1 MSNIPSTGSRGAGR
15 RAGATGSGGRWLVV
29 GLLAVSVT
37 GCATKAD
44 LRDVQSELRA
54 LSAQQ
59 REVFS
64 ELAGLNLAVQDTLRG
79 QSDALFESRGETIRR
94 LREMEQEL
102 ITIQELLRLNLQGLA
117 TVRDLLEGRG
127 PAVSGLMR
135 TDTEPGQRM
144 DMELV
149 PEAPGASGAVE
160 MYNAAVTQFNRG
172 STSTAR
178 RAFEQFLQTYPNDAL
193 APDAHYYLADI
204 MVQEN
209 RLEEAIRAFLRVPE
223 LFPTARKVPEAL
235 YRVGVLYLELN
246 QQADARAYLERVVNS
261 YPDSGA
267 AVLARERLARI
278 R

>member
-1 MSNIPSTGSRGAGR
+1 MLEILLPRSPGAGLRAGARGAGLR
-15 RAGATGSGGRWLVV
+15 PLLL
-29 GLLAVSVT
+29 GLSLLTVS

-44 LRDVQSELRA
+44 LRDVQDELRA

-59 REVFS
+59 REALG
-64 ELAGLNLAVQDTLRG
+64 ELASLNLAVQDTLRG

-94 LREMEQEL
+94 LREMEQEIL
-102 ITIQELLRLNLQGLA
+102 TIQELLRLNMQSLA
-117 TVRDLLEGRG
+117 MVRDILEGRG
-127 PAVSGLMR
+127 PVASGLTR

-149 PEAPGASGAVE
+149 PRDPEASGAVE
-160 MYNAAVTQFNRG
+160 MYNAAVTQFNLG

-178 RAFEQFLQTYPNDAL
+178 RAFEQFLQMYPNDAL

-204 MVQEN
+204 LVQEN
-209 RLEEAIRAFLRVPE
+209 RLEEAIRAFLRIPE
-223 LFPTARKVPEAL
+223 LFPAARRVPEAL
-235 YRVGVLYLELN
+235 YRVGVLYIELN
-246 QQADARAYLERVVNS
+246 QRDQAREYLERVVNS

-267 AVLARERLARI
+267 AILARERLAEI

>member
-1 MSNIPSTGSRGAGR
+1 MPGTSTIESRGAGR
-15 RAGATGSGGRWLVV
+15 RAGATGTAGSWLVA
-29 GLLAVSVT
+29 GLLAATVT

-59 REVFS
+59 REIFT
-64 ELAGLNLAVQDTLRG
+64 ELTGLNLAVQDTLRG

-102 ITIQELLRLNLQGLA
+102 LTIQELMRLNLQGLA

-127 PAVSGLMR
+127 PSVSGLTR

-149 PEAPGASGAVE
+149 PEALGASGAVE

-204 MVQEN
+204 LVQEN
-209 RLEEAIRAFLRVPE
+209 RLDEAIRAFLRVPE
-223 LFPTARKVPEAL
+223 LFPTAQKVPEAF
-235 YRVGVLYLELN
+235 YRVGILYLELN
-246 QQADARAYLERVVNS
+246 QREDARAYLERVVNS
-261 YPDSGA
+261 YPESGA
-267 AVLARERLARI
+267 AVLARERLAQI

>member
-1 MSNIPSTGSRGAGR
+1 MADVSLLRSPGAGR
-15 RAGATGSGGRWLVV
+15 RAGTRGVGRFLTVGILLGSVL
-29 GLLAVSVT
+29 S

-44 LRDVQSELRA
+44 LRDVQTELRA

-59 REVFS
+59 REALD
-64 ELAGLNLAVQDTLRG
+64 ELASLNLAVQDTLRG

-102 ITIQELLRLNLQGLA
+102 LTIQELMRLNLQGLA

-127 PAVSGLMR
+127 PGASGLTR

-149 PEAPGASGAVE
+149 PTAPGGGGAVE
-160 MYNAAVTQFNRG
+160 MYNAAVTQFNLG
-172 STSTAR
+172 STNTAR
-178 RAFEQFLQTYPNDAL
+178 RAFQQFLQQYPNDAL

-209 RLEEAIRAFLRVPE
+209 RLDEAIGAFLRIPE

-235 YRVGVLYLELN
+235 YRVGILYIELN
-246 QQADARAYLERVVNS
+246 QRADARAYLERVVTS
-261 YPDSGA
+261 YPESGA
-267 AVLARERLARI
+267 AVLARERLAEI

>member
-1 MSNIPSTGSRGAGR
+1 MPGTSSIGSRGAGR
-15 RAGATGSGGRWLVV
+15 LAGARGTRGHWLVV
-29 GLLAVSVT
+29 VLLAATVA

-59 REVFS
+59 REIFT
-64 ELAGLNLAVQDTLRG
+64 ELTGLNLAVQDTLRG

-102 ITIQELLRLNLQGLA
+102 LTIQELMRLNLQGLA

-127 PAVSGLMR
+127 PSVSGLTR

-204 MVQEN
+204 LVQEN
-209 RLEEAIRAFLRVPE
+209 RLDEAIRAFLRVPE
-223 LFPTARKVPEAL
+223 LFPTAQKVPEAF
-235 YRVGVLYLELN
+235 YRVGILYLELN
-246 QQADARAYLERVVNS
+246 QREDARAYLERVVNS
-261 YPDSGA
+261 YPESGA
-267 AVLARERLARI
+267 AVLARERLAQI

>member
-1 MSNIPSTGSRGAGR
+1 MWNTLSTVSRGDGL
-15 RAGATGSGGRWLVV
+15 RAGTTGTRGYWLFA
-29 GLLAVSVT
+29 GLLAATLT